1 MKEMENTKI
10 SLVIRSGIKIIQ
22 NTIEGVTI
30 KILDEEMSRSEPTE
44 FLPLGALGVN
54 VRIDWEEL
62 GSKDFFLTAQLCEDM
77 HSPYGDKIAEDF
89 IFPMFREEMERFTNS
104 CKEYE

>member
-1 MKEMENTKI
+1 MENTKI
-10 SLVIRSGIKIIQ
+10 SLVIRSGIKIIK

-54 VRIDWEEL
+54 VRIDWEEM
-62 GSKDFFLTAQLCEDM
+62 GSKDVFLTAQLCEDM
-77 HSPYGDKIAEDF
+77 HSLYGDKIAEEF
-89 IFPMFREEMERFTNS
+89 VFPMFREEMERLVN
-104 CKEYE
+104 ER

>member
-1 MKEMENTKI
+1 MENTKI

-54 VRIDWEEL
+54 IRIDWKEM
-62 GSKDFFLTAQLCEDM
+62 GSKDVFLTAQLCEDM
-77 HSPYGDKIAEDF
+77 HSLYGDKIAEEF
-89 IFPMFREEMERFTNS
+89 VFPMFREEMERLVN
-104 CKEYE
+104 EG

>member
-1 MKEMENTKI
+1 MENQKI

-30 KILDEEMSRSEPTE
+30 NILDDEMSRSQPTE

-54 VRIDWEEL
+54 TEIVWDQI
-62 GSKDFFLTAQLCEDM
+62 GTNNVFLTAQLCEDM
-77 HSPYGDKIAEDF
+77 HSPYGDLIAEEF
-89 IFPMFREEMERFTNS
+89 IFSLFEKDIR
-104 CKEYE
+104 

>member
-1 MKEMENTKI
+1 MENQKI

-30 KILDEEMSRSEPTE
+30 NILDDEMSRSQPTE

-54 VRIDWEEL
+54 TEIIWDQV
-62 GSKDFFLTAQLCEDM
+62 GVNNVFLTAQLCEDM
-77 HSPYGDKIAEDF
+77 HTPYGDQIAEEF
-89 IFPMFREEMERFTNS
+89 IFSLFEKDIR
-104 CKEYE
+104 

>member
-1 MKEMENTKI
+1 MEEMENTKI

-22 NTIEGVTI
+22 NTIEGVII

-54 VRIDWEEL
+54 VRIDWEEM
-62 GSKDFFLTAQLCEDM
+62 GSKEVFLTAQLCEDM
-77 HSPYGDKIAEDF
+77 HSLYGDKIAEEF
-89 IFPMFREEMERFTNS
+89 VFPMFREEMERLVN
-104 CKEYE
+104 ER

>member
-1 MKEMENTKI
+1 MENQKI

-30 KILDEEMSRSEPTE
+30 NILDDEMSRSQPTE

-54 VRIDWEEL
+54 TEIIWDQV
-62 GSKDFFLTAQLCEDM
+62 GVNNVFLTAQLCEDM
-77 HSPYGDKIAEDF
+77 HAPYGDQIAEEF
-89 IFPMFREEMERFTNS
+89 IFSLFEKDIR
-104 CKEYE
+104 